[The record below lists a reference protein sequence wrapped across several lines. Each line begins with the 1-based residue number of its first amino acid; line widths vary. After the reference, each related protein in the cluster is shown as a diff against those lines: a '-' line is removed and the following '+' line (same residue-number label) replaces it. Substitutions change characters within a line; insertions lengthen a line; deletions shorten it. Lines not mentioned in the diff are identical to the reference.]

1 MLSPLLAPFIAL
13 MNRLSYANKFLL
25 ISFIFTLPLL
35 WLAILQLNSLSESLK
50 QTQQRHQGLKAVDL
64 ALKVVSQHE
73 LLRDRRTLLGVEQ
86 EPPAQ
91 QPQIFAQL
99 NQQLQQ
105 LSQMPALQTSAIK
118 QQLSRLQQFEAARKP
133 TQYNLPIIF
142 ASASEGVTASWQLVR
157 NLSYSSGLAQ
167 DPDIANFLL
176 MKLLI
181 DELEPLYQAL
191 GSARAFAGNIYHT
204 GQNSDA
210 AGEAIDGSID
220 QILQA
225 KSRFNSYLEV
235 LEREP
240 NIIRFNRD
248 ELNNSIDQA
257 QQVIVEQVLDRFEY
271 EGGPEPVF
279 SALSQPIEQVDGIA
293 AAALGAIEQAL
304 MQRHQQQQQRFYTLL
319 GAIIVVLIVAGCL
332 FLAFFLSVRDALG
345 QILNTT
351 QQVAAGDLTS
361 QTEVNTRDELG
372 TMAQAIN
379 QMIDQMHRLIEQVL
393 STSASTT
400 AQADQVEQIA
410 AQSREAVERQC
421 SETEQVAT
429 AINQMV
435 ASVQEVAKH
444 CQTAAQES
452 DKVRDESA
460 RGQQVVGRTLDSI
473 HQLANDIQDSTSVIN
488 QLATESDNISQVLVV
503 IRGIAEQTN
512 LLALNAAIEAA
523 RAGEQ
528 GRGFAVVADEVRSL
542 AQRTQDSTA
551 EIEAMIGRLQS
562 GVSDAVQAMDR
573 SSQRAGSTVDESQ
586 QVRDAL
592 DQIETSIHSVAD
604 VSLQIASAAEQ
615 QTSVAEE
622 IDRNVV
628 SISAVGQQ
636 TAAGARETAE
646 ASHEVSRLAQELSE
660 LVRKFKV

>member
-35 WLAILQLNSLSESLK
+35 WLAILQLNSLSESLE

-91 QPQIFAQL
+91 QPQILAQL

-105 LSQMPALQTSAIK
+105 LSQMPALQTSAIR

-133 TQYNLPIIF
+133 SQYNLPIIF
-142 ASASEGVTASWQLVR
+142 ASVSEGVTASWQLVR

-176 MKLLI
+176 IKLLI

-191 GSARAFAGNIYHT
+191 SSARAFAGNIYHT
-204 GQNSDA
+204 GQNSDS

-225 KSRFNSYLEV
+225 KDRFNSYLEV
-235 LEREP
+235 LERQP
-240 NIIRFNRD
+240 NMVRFNRD

-257 QQVIVEQVLDRFEY
+257 QQIIVEQVLDRFEY

-279 SALSQPIEQVDGIA
+279 SALSQQIEQVDGIA
-293 AAALGAIEQAL
+293 ATALGAIEQAL

-332 FLAFFLSVRDALG
+332 FLAFFLSVRNALG

-361 QTEVNTRDELG
+361 QTKVNTRDELG

-452 DKVRDESA
+452 GKVRDESA

-473 HQLANDIQDSTSVIN
+473 HQLANDIQDSTCVIN

-551 EIEAMIGRLQS
+551 EIEGMIGRLQS